1 MRSGIVVES
10 GRRRWEDEEDE
21 MEYRI
26 VLPEDME
33 DLAAAMKKAYSDE
46 PWNEGRT
53 DEKAVRRIWG
63 IMSNFESFGIKAVK
77 ANVVAG
83 GVLGFVDPYAD
94 VDFFFVSEVFV
105 LPEWKRKGIG
115 KALLSELESY
125 LKDKGI
131 GTMQLILIG
140 YNQNFYGKSGFVKD
154 SVSVLYKESLIAKV
168 NSSAGVN
175 STALSN
181 LLSFSIF

>member
-1 MRSGIVVES
+1 MRSDIMAES
-10 GRRRWEDEEDE
+10 GRKRWENGEDE

-33 DLAAAMKKAYSDE
+33 DLAAAMKKAYLDE
-46 PWNEGRT
+46 PWNESWT
-53 DEKAVRRIWG
+53 DEKAVRRIRG

-77 ANVVAG
+77 ANVVVG

-94 VDFFFVSEVFV
+94 VDFFFVSELFV
-105 LPEWKRKGIG
+105 VPEWKRKGIG
-115 KALLSELESY
+115 KALLLEFESY

-131 GTMQLILIG
+131 GTMQLISVG

-154 SVSVLYKESLIAKV
+154 SVSVLYKETGNIL
-168 NSSAGVN
+168 
-175 STALSN
+175 
-181 LLSFSIF
+181 